1 MRSRY
6 SAYVLMHKDYI
17 IETWH
22 PDYRPQELSLEN
34 NINWLGLTLIKH
46 QPGAQTATVEFEARL
61 LQTGK
66 VDAVHEVSRFVQQ
79 QGRWLYT
86 SGTQLAPSFRPWFP
100 GRNEICP
107 CGSGYKFKRCCAKT
121 G

>member
-6 SAYVLMHKDYI
+6 SAYVLMYKDYI

-22 PDYRPQELSLEN
+22 PDYRPRELVLEKD
-34 NINWLGLTLIKH
+34 IKWLGLTLIEH
-46 QPGAQTATVEFEARL
+46 QPRGQTATVEFEARL
-61 LQTGK
+61 LQAGK
-66 VDAVHEVSRFVQQ
+66 IDAVHELSRFVQQ

-86 SGTQLAPSFRPWFP
+86 SGAQLAPSFRPWIP

-107 CGSGYKFKRCCAKT
+107 CGSGYKFHRCCAKT